1 MCGVQRRATSNSCAF
16 CQAEA
21 FSQALRVALKVH
33 TFGLQ
38 TSEAENSVNMCQHIL
53 YMYMCAIICVCV
65 NVNFHNFVWRLP
77 KNIYIYMT

>member
-16 CQAEA
+16 CQAEV

-38 TSEAENSVNMCQHIL
+38 TCEAENSVNMCVNRYI
-53 YMYMCAIICVCV
+53 YICDYVCVCV
-65 NVNFHNFVWRLP
+65 NVKFHNFVWRLP